1 MVGLVRTAATF
12 GSSNS
17 SRILARR
24 RAHCSRSPSCWASS
38 NTARAYRLAA
48 AVATRDLLDRPLDQL
63 PVLGIVERFADDLL
77 GGGDDELR
85 DLGPHRADGLVSLG
99 FDLLARALDR
109 ALGLLVRLLPQL
121 LPELLGR
128 LRSAIDHA
136 LRGPPRIVE
145 LGLCLRELGFGRSSR
160 LLGLLQLTGDGLLAG
175 FVELV
180 DPWIDEHRADSA
192 LASTSDRV
200 VDTSTF

>member
-77 GGGDDELR
+77 GGGDHNLDEM
-85 DLGPHRADGLVSLG
+85 GSY
-99 FDLLARALDR
+99 
-109 ALGLLVRLLPQL
+109 
-121 LPELLGR
+121 
-128 LRSAIDHA
+128 
-136 LRGPPRIVE
+136 
-145 LGLCLRELGFGRSSR
+145 RE
-160 LLGLLQLTGDGLLAG
+160 QWMVWPD
-175 FVELV
+175 
-180 DPWIDEHRADSA
+180 W
-192 LASTSDRV
+192 
-200 VDTSTF
+200 